1 MRERPQTD
9 KVAFEVTNGVLGY
22 NNKPVLSR
30 INLRIERG
38 ELVGVLGTSGSGKS
52 TLLSLMAGSGVLL
65 QGEST
70 IERGGSSGGRELVGF
85 VPQLTEEAWGP
96 LCVQE
101 VVSLGKA
108 KTGFK
113 TGKVE
118 KREAMEWLEKLD
130 IARLAKK
137 RVHELS
143 GGQRQ
148 RVAVARGLMASETL
162 LVCDEPTSGADPVL
176 ALEIVEILRTVAS
189 LDVAVVVAT
198 HDLSVVVP
206 KLERIVGISKGG
218 IVVDKKQDEL
228 KQEDISL
235 IYGGVV

>member
-1 MRERPQTD
+1 
-9 KVAFEVTNGVLGY
+9 
-22 NNKPVLSR
+22 
-30 INLRIERG
+30 
-38 ELVGVLGTSGSGKS
+38 
-52 TLLSLMAGSGVLL
+52 
-65 QGEST
+65 
-70 IERGGSSGGRELVGF
+70 
-85 VPQLTEEAWGP
+85 
-96 LCVQE
+96 VQE

>member
-1 MRERPQTD
+1 VRERVEFE

-30 INLRIERG
+30 INLRIDRG
-38 ELVGVLGTSGSGKS
+38 ELVGVLGASGSGKS
-52 TLLSLMAGSGVLL
+52 TLLSLMAGSEVLL
-65 QGEST
+65 NGELT
-70 IERGGSSGGRELVGF
+70 TTRRGTSGVRELVGF
-85 VPQLTEEAWGP
+85 VPQLTEETWGP

-108 KTGFK
+108 KAGLRTER
-113 TGKVE
+113 VV
-118 KREAMEWLEKLD
+118 KREATKWLEKLD

-137 RVHELS
+137 RMHELS

-176 ALEIVEILRTVAS
+176 ALEIVDLLRTVAS
-189 LDVAVVVAT
+189 FDVAVVVAT

-206 KLERIVGISKGG
+206 KLERVVGISKGG
-218 IVVDKKQDEL
+218 IVVDKKQDAL
-228 KQEDISL
+228 RQEDISL
-235 IYGGVV
+235 IYGGVA